1 MKRKHKKHHSYRR
14 RKGMGAIPGGL
25 AGTVTNV
32 AAIAVGALAAKYV
45 KGKLLSSQ
53 SPMIQTAAPVAL
65 GLALTALV
73 KNPMVKSVGAG
84 MLVGPVVDF
93 SSSKLGL
100 GAFTDADTTSIMENI
115 TIGAP
120 EVTVGATPEITVGE
134 DITIGA
140 YDEMYND

>member
-1 MKRKHKKHHSYRR
+1 MKRKHKKHSRSYRH
-14 RKGMGAIPGGL
+14 KGMGAIPGGL

-45 KGKLLSSQ
+45 KSKLLSSQ
-53 SPMIQTAAPVAL
+53 SDTIKTAAPVAL
-65 GLALTALV
+65 GLALTTLV
-73 KNPMVKSVGAG
+73 KNPMIKSVGAG

-120 EVTVGATPEITVGE
+120 EVTVGEITVGE
-134 DITIGA
+134 DITIDG
-140 YDEMYND
+140 YDDMYND